1 MKRLFG
7 KANVWCTRPFMIGRS
22 LMRVV
27 ARLFFFFSLN
37 QRKISTAL
45 ATATGGLGLRLLLV
59 YLVIRLQLV
68 ESLLLHVAQHGQ
80 RIFHGVINYI
90 LDLQLVLVVR
100 VRVGQRAELLR

>member
-1 MKRLFG
+1 MVYAAIHDWPLTD
-7 KANVWCTRPFMIGRS
+7 ASSSET
-22 LMRVV
+22 
-27 ARLFFFFSLN
+27 FFFFSLN

-45 ATATGGLGLRLLLV
+45 ATATGGLGLRLLLL